1 MAKDLTPIEL
11 GKLPWDEG
19 ARAESLAQV
28 YDHVAGNARSAIEW
42 YRLSRKPKKYK
53 AMSLRVAS
61 VLLISASGLVPLVVE
76 VAPGQRT
83 WNPLVTSLLVA
94 LAAALFGLDKFF
106 NYSSGWMRYVRTEL
120 VLRTALS
127 DFEFEWQINRA
138 AWTSAEP
145 TPEQVADMLARCSAF
160 AARINA
166 IVTEETNAWIT
177 EFQASLSQLG
187 ESVRAAEAR
196 VEAAEAR
203 RIEAAQTGALNV
215 TVRHEGNVWAGPI
228 KLQVGQS
235 RLEPHSGPTVA
246 LTDLPAGPRKLL
258 AEAVVGGKLYRS
270 EMAVDVVA
278 GRTSPA
284 TLELTPA
291 ALSPVP
297 PAN

>member
-1 MAKDLTPIEL
+1 MAKDLAPIEL
-11 GKLPWDEG
+11 GKLPWEEG
-19 ARAESLAQV
+19 ARAASLSTV
-28 YDHVAGNARSAIEW
+28 YDHVANNARAAIEW

-53 AMSLRVAS
+53 AMALRVTS

-76 VAPGQRT
+76 VAPGTLT

-120 VLRTALS
+120 ALRTALG

-138 AWTSAEP
+138 TWTSAEP
-145 TPEQVADMLARCSAF
+145 NPEQVADMLARCSAF

-166 IVTEETNAWIT
+166 IVTEETNAWVA

-187 ESVRAAEAR
+187 ESVKAAEAR

-203 RIEAAQTGALNV
+203 RLEAAQTGALNV

-228 KLQVGQS
+228 RLQVGQS
-235 RLEPHSGPTVA
+235 RLEPRTGPTVA

-258 AEAVVGGKLYRS
+258 AEAVVSGKLYRG
-270 EMAVDVVA
+270 EIAVDVVA

-284 TLELTPA
+284 TLELVPA
-291 ALSPVP
+291 VLSPAP
-297 PAN
+297 PTD